1 MAAMRSPSLSQWECE
16 LCGSD
21 RWREWG
27 CVCRSILA
35 EATAA
40 AGAVTRALG
49 KPKGEAAQEPGC
61 RQ

>member
-1 MAAMRSPSLSQWECE
+1 MNGRYAWECE